1 MTARTQFYSHLLS
14 VAERGDTIT
23 DADFADCCYR
33 AVSEHG
39 FDPKSLMAEIE
50 IGASSFE
57 RWMTGANLPHPVMRG
72 KILLTMAHILK
83 PN

>member
-1 MTARTQFYSHLLS
+1 MSTRTQFCTHLLS
-14 VAERGDTIT
+14 VAERGDNIT

-33 AVSEHG
+33 AVSEQG
-39 FDPKSLMAEIE
+39 FDPKCLMAELE

-57 RWMTGANLPHPVMRG
+57 RWMTGANLPHPIMRG

-83 PN
+83 SN

>member
-1 MTARTQFYSHLLS
+1 MSTRAQFCAHLLS
-14 VAERGDTIT
+14 VAERGDSIT

-39 FDPKSLMAEIE
+39 FDPKRLMVELE

-57 RWMTGANLPHPVMRG
+57 RWMTGANLPHAIMRG
-72 KILLTMAHILK
+72 KILLTMAHILQS
-83 PN
+83 P